1 MERKRKET
9 SVISGTRKKN
19 KLLLMKKEELE
30 NMTLTGHIEEKWS
43 GSGHLTDSVSE
54 WRNGVWERWFL
65 NFF

>member
-30 NMTLTGHIEEKWS
+30 NMTLTGHIE
-43 GSGHLTDSVSE
+43 VE
-54 WRNGVWERWFL
+54 W
-65 NFF
+65 